1 MTIGQKFDT
10 SAKFVTYIE
19 ACFGLGFVD
28 SKLTEFYKANKSTR
42 FTYTGILKSLK
53 AL

>member
-1 MTIGQKFDT
+1 MTIGQKFET
-10 SAKFVTYIE
+10 APKFVTYIE

-28 SKLTEFYKANKSTR
+28 SKLTEFYKANKGLT
-42 FTYTGILKSLK
+42 FTYTGILKALK

>member
-10 SAKFVTYIE
+10 SAKFVAYIE

-28 SKLTEFYKANKSTR
+28 SKLTDFYKVNQSTR
-42 FTYTGILKSLK
+42 FTYTGILRALK